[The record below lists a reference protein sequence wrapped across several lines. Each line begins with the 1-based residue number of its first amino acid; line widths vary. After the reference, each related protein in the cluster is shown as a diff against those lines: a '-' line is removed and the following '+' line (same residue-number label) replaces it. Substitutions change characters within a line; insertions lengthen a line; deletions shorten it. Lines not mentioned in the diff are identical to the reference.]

1 MTSNSVQLMQ
11 KLYFFII
18 KVWKARLSGYEE
30 LVKIYKKIDDE
41 NSNEFNKYLGMLKK
55 FVVDNNAVA
64 QDKGLEAILA
74 FLEGASPSI
83 SGRLVLSVINKS

>member
-1 MTSNSVQLMQ
+1 M
-11 KLYFFII
+11 
-18 KVWKARLSGYEE
+18 
-30 LVKIYKKIDDE
+30 VKIYKKIDDE

-74 FLEGASPSI
+74 FLEGAAPSI
-83 SGRLVLSVINKS
+83 SGRLVLSVLLVSNVS

>member
-1 MTSNSVQLMQ
+1 M
-11 KLYFFII
+11 
-18 KVWKARLSGYEE
+18 
-30 LVKIYKKIDDE
+30 VKIYKKIDDE

-83 SGRLVLSVINKS
+83 SGRLVLFVLPVNIS